1 MTLHTVMPLEL
12 VLQGIHDEQ
21 DKPMHEVT
29 VRGIKMQVIPVAP
42 GMGRIVRLLDCSLH
56 DYLNPA
62 FMPGAVIPYNE
73 IKE

>member
-12 VLQGIHDEQ
+12 VLQGIDNERAE
-21 DKPMHEVT
+21 PMHEVK
-29 VRGIKMQVIPVAP
+29 VKGIKMQIVPIAP

-62 FMPGAVIPYNE
+62 LMPGAVIAYNVFE
-73 IKE
+73 E